1 MSVVA
6 MEQLLEFTSNHLF
19 LVGTF
24 IAILVFLVFGEFKRL
39 TRCYK
44 ELSPNEA
51 VMMMNHDEALLL
63 DVREANEVAQGK
75 IKGCKHIPLSSFKQ
89 RMNELEEDKGRKIII
104 YCRSGN
110 RSGQASAMLCKQQY
124 AEVYNLKGGV
134 MAWQSDN
141 LPLVKK

>member
-1 MSVVA
+1 
-6 MEQLLEFTSNHLF
+6 MEQLLEFTSNHVF
-19 LVGTF
+19 LVGSF
-24 IAILVFLVFGEFKRL
+24 IAILVFLIFGEYKRL

-44 ELSPNEA
+44 ELTPSEA
-51 VMMMNHDEALLL
+51 VMMMNHDDALLL

-75 IKGCKHIPLSSFKQ
+75 IKGCKHIPLSNFKQ
-89 RMNELEEDKGRKIII
+89 RMNELEEDKERKIII

-124 AEVYNLKGGV
+124 SQVYNLKGGV

-141 LPLVKK
+141 LPLAKK